1 ELPRP
6 HQHGRRSTPRHPATR
21 TALPRPH
28 RKPRHRP
35 HPRPHRRDRC
45 GPYPP
50 HTRPGGAGM
59 SLAWTPRRHRL
70 LHAIAA
76 GQIVLEPSGRTR
88 WADRTV
94 TAAVGDLWVAGLVAC
109 ERTNSP
115 VEL

>member
-1 ELPRP
+1 
-6 HQHGRRSTPRHPATR
+6 
-21 TALPRPH
+21 
-28 RKPRHRP
+28 
-35 HPRPHRRDRC
+35 
-45 GPYPP
+45 
-50 HTRPGGAGM
+50 M

-76 GQIVLEPSGRTR
+76 GQVMLEPSGRTR

-115 VEL
+115 VELTMRGGWTLHRWDYDHPEHAEQARREVEEVAADMDRVRHTLAREVTR

>member
-1 ELPRP
+1 
-6 HQHGRRSTPRHPATR
+6 
-21 TALPRPH
+21 
-28 RKPRHRP
+28 
-35 HPRPHRRDRC
+35 
-45 GPYPP
+45 
-50 HTRPGGAGM
+50 M

-76 GQIVLEPSGRTR
+76 GQVMLEPSGRTR

-115 VEL
+115 VELTMRGGWTLLRWNYDHPEHAEQARREVEEVTR